1 MEYIFLFIFIFLIVF
16 IYFKVFYKIK
26 QKKIEKISIISV
38 FVRIFKL
45 DRNKMNIKTFLNII
59 SLMNSLII
67 AFVSTFV
74 MYLDIVWNINYFV
87 ELLVGFILIVL
98 LIYSLYN
105 IVGRVLNKK
114 WRR

>member
-1 MEYIFLFIFIFLIVF
+1 MEYVFLFILIFLIVF
-16 IYFKVFYKIK
+16 IYFKVFYQIK

-38 FVRIFKL
+38 FVKVFKL
-45 DRNKMNIKTFLNII
+45 DRNKMNIKAFLNIL
-59 SLMNSLII
+59 SLVNSLII

-74 MYLDIVWNINYFV
+74 MYLDIVWKLNYFV
-87 ELLVGFILIVL
+87 ELLIGFILIVL

-105 IVGRVLNKK
+105 IIGRILNKK